1 MASSLMCSQTRLIPR
16 SPDCDRN
23 VNSSK
28 WTVLLERLVLENEIF
43 EQTHFWTSA
52 GTFCQEYSI
61 EFIFSKGIFR
71 KVKAEIMHVGEKI

>member
-1 MASSLMCSQTRLIPR
+1 MYSQTRLIPR
-16 SPDCDRN
+16 SPECDRN

-28 WTVLLERLVLENEIF
+28 WTVLLSKEKLVLENEIF

-52 GTFCQEYSI
+52 GTLCQEYSI

-71 KVKAEIMHVGEKI
+71 KVKIEIMHVAEKI